1 MLDNNLGPE
10 KTIEFYSPRYGFRA
24 FLIIDNTA
32 LGPAI
37 GGVRVSKN
45 LELDEVRRLA
55 RTMTLKNSIAG
66 IPHGGGKAG
75 IKIDPG
81 SSEKE
86 KVFRWFAR
94 MIEKID
100 EYIPGPDMGSD
111 ETCMAWVYDEIKR
124 AVGLPEEIGGLPLD
138 KLGAKGFGIV
148 ECAMVAA
155 RYLGIELNNSRV
167 VIQGYGSVGRAV
179 ARFISERSARIV
191 AVSDSKGTIFNPDGI
206 DVNILDRVKN
216 EKKSVVFYP
225 DGERMPLDEI
235 FTIDCDVLVPAA
247 TPDVINMKNVD
258 RIRTKLII
266 EGANIPITEDA
277 EDYLFKKGILFI
289 PDFVANAGGV
299 IMASMEY
306 AKKREREAFEVI
318 KDKIRKNTEIVL
330 GLSLK
335 EDVNPRL
342 SAIKIAKERIL
353 MAMNYRDM

>member
-24 FLIIDNTA
+24 FLVIDNTA
-32 LGPAI
+32 MGPAI
-37 GGVRVSKN
+37 GGVRVSKSV
-45 LELDEVRRLA
+45 ELDEVKRLA
-55 RTMTLKNSIAG
+55 RTMTLKNSMAG

-81 SSEKE
+81 SPEKE
-86 KVFRWFAR
+86 KAFRWFAR

-111 ETCMAWVYDEIKR
+111 ETCMAWVYDEIQR
-124 AVGLPEEIGGLPLD
+124 AVGLPEEIGGLPVD
-138 KLGAKGFGIV
+138 KLGATGFGIV
-148 ECAMVAA
+148 ECAMVAT
-155 RYLGIELNNSRV
+155 RYLGIELKNSRV

-179 ARFISERSARIV
+179 ARFISERGARVI

-206 DVNILDRVKN
+206 DVNILDKVKS

-225 DGERMPLDEI
+225 AGERMSLDEI

-258 RIRTKLII
+258 KIRTKLII
-266 EGANIPITEDA
+266 EAANIPITEEA

-306 AKKREREAFEVI
+306 AKKRENEAFGAI
-318 KDKIRKNTEIVL
+318 KDKIRKNTEMVL
-330 GLSLK
+330 ELSRGENL
-335 EDVNPRL
+335 NPRI
-342 SAIKIAKERIL
+342 SAMRIARERIL
-353 MAMNYRDM
+353 RAMEYRDM